1 MHCTS
6 LNNHFQI
13 AKEENV
19 LQLHFKMNDL
29 LKYTLKE
36 THYIK
41 QNQGLC
47 SRQWQSLEFDRH

>member
-6 LNNHFQI
+6 LNIHFQI
-13 AKEENV
+13 TKEENV

-41 QNQGLC
+41 QNQGLR
-47 SRQWQSLEFDRH
+47 SRQWQRLTIT

>member
-6 LNNHFQI
+6 LNIHFQI
-13 AKEENV
+13 TKEENV
-19 LQLHFKMNDL
+19 LKLHFKMNDL

-41 QNQGLC
+41 QNQGLR
-47 SRQWQSLEFDRH
+47 SRQWQRLTIT